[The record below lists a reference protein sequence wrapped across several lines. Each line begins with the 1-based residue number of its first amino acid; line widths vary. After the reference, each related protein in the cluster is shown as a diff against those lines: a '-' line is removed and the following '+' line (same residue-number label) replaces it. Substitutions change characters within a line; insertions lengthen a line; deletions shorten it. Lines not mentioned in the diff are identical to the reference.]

1 MMIKINNYDN
11 IFIIV
16 NSFMNENSKSNKY
29 FFKKLNL
36 QIFIF
41 KKFFFKMK
49 ITQYIDLRIYKKII
63 YNLILNN
70 KF

>member
-1 MMIKINNYDN
+1 MII
-11 IFIIV
+11 IFYIIV

-49 ITQYIDLRIYKKII
+49 ITQYIDLRI
-63 YNLILNN
+63 
-70 KF
+70 

>member
-1 MMIKINNYDN
+1 MII
-11 IFIIV
+11 IFYIIV

-41 KKFFFKMK
+41 KKFK
-49 ITQYIDLRIYKKII
+49 ITKIT
-63 YNLILNN
+63 
-70 KF
+70 

>member
-1 MMIKINNYDN
+1 MII
-11 IFIIV
+11 IFYIIV